1 MSFKLF
7 YDNQMSS
14 FEKFYLKNRLY
25 LSDSME
31 YETLGVDYD
40 KTFYTEPV
48 YKKAREDDIYH
59 YIRVREFVL
68 THESKGKFKEKAAVL
83 EDQGFFKNESSL
95 TSLFDYPKN
104 FFRIVVSDPKNLM
117 ML

>member
-68 THESKGKFKEKAAVL
+68 THESKVNLKKKL
-83 EDQGFFKNESSL
+83 
-95 TSLFDYPKN
+95 LFL
-104 FFRIVVSDPKNLM
+104 RIKVFLKMNL
-117 ML
+117 L